1 MKNITKQIGIFL
13 SYFFYE
19 FIMITILAL
28 FNINYFTL
36 NYMTKIYITCITNA
50 LYMIF
55 LIFMYKKELKED
67 IQDFKKNYKS
77 YLLKYIGLYILGV
90 FLMMISNIV
99 IGHFIGTSVSNNEIE
114 LRKLIN
120 DYPIYMFLSTCI
132 FAPFIEE
139 MIFRKTV
146 KKILINKYAFIIISG
161 LIFGALHITDF
172 TDYKQLLLG
181 ISYIIMGIDFAYIY
195 HKTNNIFTT
204 MTFHFMHNLILFII
218 QIL

>member
-19 FIMITILAL
+19 FIIVTILAL

>member
-55 LIFMYKKELKED
+55 LIFIYKKELKED

-146 KKILINKYAFIIISG
+146 KKILINKYAFIISG

>member
-19 FIMITILAL
+19 FIIVTILAL

-77 YLLKYIGLYILGV
+77 YLLKYIGIYILGV